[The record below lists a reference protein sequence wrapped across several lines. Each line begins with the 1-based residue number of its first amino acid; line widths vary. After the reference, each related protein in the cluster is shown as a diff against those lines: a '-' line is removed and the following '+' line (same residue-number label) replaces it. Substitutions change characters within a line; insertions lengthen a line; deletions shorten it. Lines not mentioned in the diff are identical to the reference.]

1 MFCALD
7 GADGR
12 GFFVRM
18 KSAKTKPFAGDAY
31 EGAPSIG
38 TLIVQK
44 HRPQM
49 NKFTDGERQQLLDR
63 AMARIYAA
71 PNVTTNP
78 KAPRR

>member
-1 MFCALD
+1 
-7 GADGR
+7 
-12 GFFVRM
+12 M

-31 EGAPSIG
+31 EGEPSIG

-49 NKFTDGERQQLLDR
+49 NKFTDSERQQLLDR

-78 KAPRR
+78 KARRR